1 VAARGGGMK
10 GREWMDDE
18 SREAR
23 QVSLCVY
30 RRGRA
35 RRENI
40 SLSLSAASR
49 RERAHLVVRQNR
61 RQPQFLEVY
70 IALNFAPF
78 AACGRRFA
86 P

>member
-1 VAARGGGMK
+1 MK
-10 GREWMDDE
+10 GTEWMDDE

-40 SLSLSAASR
+40 SLSAASR

-61 RQPQFLEVY
+61 RQRRQFLEVY
-70 IALNFAPF
+70 LALNFAPS
-78 AACGRRFA
+78 ATCGRRFA